1 MSNRS
6 IKKIKLNKK
15 PTWLKTVR
23 RLFFL
28 LIILLLLGLVYQQ
41 IYAQKIYPGTKIGAI
56 KVGGLTKI
64 EAENLLNKRI
74 KQFYETSLIF
84 FTHDTRIKG
93 KEISIDPNLIAIT
106 DPDLS
111 RPILIFDVPQ
121 TVNELLTIGRKKN
134 IIKNF
139 YEIFSNFLVR
149 RSIRFFFQLD
159 EQEMVKILQDNFSK
173 LEDPM
178 QNTQL
183 MFNEEEKQFS
193 LTEAKGGLAFDYQ
206 QSIGQLK
213 ENLFFLINQPIEL
226 KLIIK
231 QPEIVSLDCVDNL
244 SQAQKLIVKDSWKVI
259 YNEQNWLIKN
269 EDLISWVEVRP
280 EIGLDGRCLL
290 GLNQQE
296 TEKFLK
302 EKISPE
308 VNVLVQDAKFKMENE
323 RVVEFQTSKEGER
336 VSLENNWRLLEKNII
351 QENKQEINLLV
362 EKIKPK
368 IAVAQINDLGIK
380 ELIGRGESNFS
391 GSPSNR
397 RHNIAVGSKQLNGLL
412 IGPEEEFS
420 LVQAIGDV
428 NKETGYLAE
437 LVIKGNRTIPEFGGG
452 LCQIGT
458 TAFRV
463 ALNTGLPVTARTP
476 HSYRVSYYE
485 PAGMDATIYRPQPD
499 LRFINDTG
507 HYILWQTNIDGNN
520 LIFEFYGN
528 NDGRQIEVSQPKL
541 YNFVKPPEIKYV
553 ETEELEPGEKKR
565 IESTH
570 TGCDAVF
577 TRKII

>member
-231 QPEIVSLDCVDNL
+231 QPEIVNKKQHL
-244 SQAQKLIVKDSWKVI
+244 KLIIPVVSSR
-259 YNEQNWLIKN
+259 WLITH
-269 EDLISWVEVRP
+269 ESTVH
-280 EIGLDGRCLL
+280 
-290 GLNQQE
+290 
-296 TEKFLK
+296 
-302 EKISPE
+302 S
-308 VNVLVQDAKFKMENE
+308 
-323 RVVEFQTSKEGER
+323 
-336 VSLENNWRLLEKNII
+336 
-351 QENKQEINLLV
+351 
-362 EKIKPK
+362 
-368 IAVAQINDLGIK
+368 
-380 ELIGRGESNFS
+380 RGF
-391 GSPSNR
+391 
-397 RHNIAVGSKQLNGLL
+397 
-412 IGPEEEFS
+412 
-420 LVQAIGDV
+420 
-428 NKETGYLAE
+428 
-437 LVIKGNRTIPEFGGG
+437 
-452 LCQIGT
+452 
-458 TAFRV
+458 
-463 ALNTGLPVTARTP
+463 
-476 HSYRVSYYE
+476 YRVRGQE
-485 PAGMDATIYRPQPD
+485 KDQAGRRNQ
-499 LRFINDTG
+499 
-507 HYILWQTNIDGNN
+507 
-520 LIFEFYGN
+520 
-528 NDGRQIEVSQPKL
+528 
-541 YNFVKPPEIKYV
+541 
-553 ETEELEPGEKKR
+553 
-565 IESTH
+565 
-570 TGCDAVF
+570 
-577 TRKII
+577 